1 MIFILWNFMKCKIFI
16 FFQYFWKEAFKFC
29 GALLLHYV
37 FWVKRKGKIDS
48 NESYYRGLPAF
59 IVPNWGFWISWR
71 RRRME
76 FLLTQITSR
85 ACFFIN
91 ISIQLFL
98 FCFWKLLFYF
108 KKWEKYD
115 GNIVVLLIFQKLGM
129 KYAFIKIAHPRD
141 CRIHYLYFYEK
152 SYKSRFIV

>member
-1 MIFILWNFMKCKIFI
+1 MQNFH

-37 FWVKRKGKIDS
+37 FWVKRKEKNRLKWILLPWLTGFHCPKLGILNLLEEKEDGIFID
-48 NESYYRGLPAF
+48 
-59 IVPNWGFWISWR
+59 PNYIKS
-71 RRRME
+71 M
-76 FLLTQITSR
+76 
-85 ACFFIN
+85 FFYKHFHTI
-91 ISIQLFL
+91 ISILFL
-98 FCFWKLLFYF
+98 KITILYF

>member
-1 MIFILWNFMKCKIFI
+1 MWCTTFTLCVLSKKKRKNRLKWILLPWLTGFHCTKLGILNLLEEKEDGIFI
-16 FFQYFWKEAFKFC
+16 
-29 GALLLHYV
+29 
-37 FWVKRKGKIDS
+37 D
-48 NESYYRGLPAF
+48 
-59 IVPNWGFWISWR
+59 PNYIKSMF
-71 RRRME
+71 
-76 FLLTQITSR
+76 
-85 ACFFIN
+85 FFIN
-91 ISIQLFL
+91 ISIQSFL